1 MVGEFL
7 RGRGETRNEIS
18 RVGREEKEKCR
29 NASKTSPLQLPS
41 SILSLRSHP
50 RFPFFN
56 VISQASDPAG
66 FRFPFLFRAHSPRC
80 FPVTCRHSA
89 DPSKIYPS
97 TNVPF
102 RFSICPVQRILPPGN
117 TDDEN
122 RASPRRNSLSLSIY
136 LSSLFLSLWREKR
149 SFHDR
154 IPVELFLKVLTVI
167 LFTCHEAILVDVVSI
182 LIWQR
187 TMTLRPAKEIET
199 RKLISTFRIFAKCAS
214 QKEGIDNLR
223 FDREKIS

>member
-7 RGRGETRNEIS
+7 RGRGKIRNEIS

-136 LSSLFLSLWREKR
+136 LSIYLLSFFLSEEKNDLSTIEFR
-149 SFHDR
+149 LNSF
-154 IPVELFLKVLTVI
+154 
-167 LFTCHEAILVDVVSI
+167 
-182 LIWQR
+182 
-187 TMTLRPAKEIET
+187 
-199 RKLISTFRIFAKCAS
+199 
-214 QKEGIDNLR
+214 
-223 FDREKIS
+223 

>member
-7 RGRGETRNEIS
+7 RGRGKIRNEIS

-122 RASPRRNSLSLSIY
+122 RASPRRNSLSIYLSIY

-167 LFTCHEAILVDVVSI
+167 LFTCHETISSDTCRCSI
-182 LIWQR
+182 DSYL
-187 TMTLRPAKEIET
+187 TKNHDSPAGE
-199 RKLISTFRIFAKCAS
+199 R
-214 QKEGIDNLR
+214 
-223 FDREKIS
+223 DRDS